1 MGKIKGM
8 MSDYFLRSCFRLGGQ
23 EERGRCQE
31 KKKGSVQA
39 EIERMSRSW
48 PTTLMAGKGRTP
60 QC

>member
-8 MSDYFLRSCFRLGGQ
+8 ISDYFLGSCFRLGGQ
-23 EERGRCQE
+23 EERGSCQE
-31 KKKGSVQA
+31 KKGRVQA
-39 EIERMSRSW
+39 EIERMSRGW